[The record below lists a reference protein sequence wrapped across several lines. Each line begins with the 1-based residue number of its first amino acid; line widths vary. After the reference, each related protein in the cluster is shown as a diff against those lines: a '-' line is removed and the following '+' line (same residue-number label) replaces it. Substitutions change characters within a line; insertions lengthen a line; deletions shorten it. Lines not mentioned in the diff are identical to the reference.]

1 MSAILTSSRTVKATP
16 TGPLKVTQGRV
27 VRSEWIK
34 FRSVRSTVW
43 TLLSAVVL
51 MVGIGPLFSAV
62 SASQYHTFTAS
73 DRASFSAV
81 SVSLEGIAFAVIAF
95 GVLGVLE
102 AAAFPSTKAAT
113 TPIPSVAPSAP
124 R

>member
-1 MSAILTSSRTVKATP
+1 MSFNAIGMNAPGLASAAPAPTTATTGDEATFCICASMLSVRFVFGGRRRTTTTNTSSA
-16 TGPLKVTQGRV
+16 
-27 VRSEWIK
+27 
-34 FRSVRSTVW
+34 
-43 TLLSAVVL
+43 
-51 MVGIGPLFSAV
+51 
-62 SASQYHTFTAS
+62 
-73 DRASFSAV
+73 RASTTSSTATHV
-81 SVSLEGIAFAVIAF
+81 F